1 MKNRNY
7 EQELRDSTRPQHDT
21 PTESWVLW
29 LTLPVLFL
37 AWIIIRGVMTYF
49 GV

>member
-1 MKNRNY
+1 MKKENRATHFTN
-7 EQELRDSTRPQHDT
+7 EIDIHESKK
-21 PTESWVLW
+21 ESWVLW
-29 LTLPVLFL
+29 LTLPALFL

>member
-1 MKNRNY
+1 MKNKTHYTNLTN
-7 EQELRDSTRPQHDT
+7 EIDIHESKK
-21 PTESWVLW
+21 ESWVLW
-29 LTLPVLFL
+29 LTLPALFL